1 MTKAVELLIKG
12 RLRDPARMLRAAAAM
27 DRLRRK
33 APPGWDS
40 VKILRKL
47 RESR

>member
-1 MTKAVELLIKG
+1 MKNVELLIKG
-12 RLRDPARMLRAAAAM
+12 NVRDHARMLRAAAAM

-40 VKILRKL
+40 VRVIRKL

>member
-12 RLRDPARMLRAAAAM
+12 QVRNRARMLRAAAAM

-33 APPGWDS
+33 PPSGWES
-40 VKILRKL
+40 AEVIRKL

>member
-12 RLRDPARMLRAAAAM
+12 RLRDRSLMIKAAETM

-33 APPGWDS
+33 APSGWES
-40 VKILRKL
+40 VKILRKF